1 MENFTIMEKIRGV
14 RALAIFISG
23 WGMAWYSQS
32 ATWHKG
38 SWLMLIGLG
47 LIIIT
52 TLLQSV
58 IELEEG
64 NED

>member
-1 MENFTIMEKIRGV
+1 MDDFTVMEKIRMVKG
-14 RALAIFISG
+14 LAIFLSG
-23 WGMAWYSQS
+23 WGMAWYSQP
-32 ATWHKG
+32 ATCHKG

-47 LIIIT
+47 MAIIT

>member
-1 MENFTIMEKIRGV
+1 MDNFTIMEKIRGV

-23 WGMAWYSQS
+23 WGMAWYSQP

-38 SWLMLIGLG
+38 SWLMLIGLV

-64 NED
+64 NEE